1 MVAVINVV
9 TFESMIAEI
18 DRKLSEQVV
27 DRLEA
32 MIREGTYEPG
42 SHLPPERELMD
53 LFGVGRPSVREAMIA
68 LETGA
73 RDEALAIL
81 RALVNDQDATAG
93 LRQRVGQLIVVLDG
107 NARAG

>member
-1 MVAVINVV
+1 MAADTSLPDRYRDMAVLRRVLLAHDAPA
-9 TFESMIAEI
+9 AE
-18 DRKLSEQVV
+18 RRAALEPLTRPGQPYRALALEQQ
-27 DRLEA
+27 
-32 MIREGTYEPG
+32 
-42 SHLPPERELMD
+42 
-53 LFGVGRPSVREAMIA
+53 AMIA